1 MEREDF
7 IVSDFQKSAS
17 TIINYKRV
25 DKSSSI
31 TLQEKQKNE
40 DEKEFMIKDSEQN
53 NDLNNNG
60 PSI

>member
-40 DEKEFMIKDSEQN
+40 DEKEFMIKDSEQT